1 MSLLSA
7 IETSA
12 SVYQPTQLLNWV
24 YLSLQ
29 DTHQPSAF
37 DAFRPEPT
45 SQHHDLNYTKAADLG
60 TSLYSNYLNNFSQLH
75 RNEAITSGLYKNA
88 SPYGSLSNIV
98 DGLSS
103 LTDHF
108 SDLSLSTEPRKPGKR
123 PPPNYLCHLCFN
135 KGHYIKDCPQEY
147 TRKRGLKK
155 PTATLV
161 LCAKLVFCSG
171 VCVCAAK
178 GTAGEHQL
186 GIPAL
191 ASKQVFSLSSLEARH
206 KSAKPQSKRKWDNSF
221 QLTCRTKNL

>member
-135 KGHYIKDCPQEY
+135 KGHYIKDCPQ
-147 TRKRGLKK
+147 
-155 PTATLV
+155 P
-161 LCAKLVFCSG
+161 
-171 VCVCAAK
+171 
-178 GTAGEHQL
+178 
-186 GIPAL
+186 
-191 ASKQVFSLSSLEARH
+191 SLSS
-206 KSAKPQSKRKWDNSF
+206 KPKRWELKDEQKFCLSLTTNLQSGDLLHQFCVHSTRVSVTVISWWLRYINRIEQSSQFLAGFKLWMFVAGDSP
-221 QLTCRTKNL
+221 C